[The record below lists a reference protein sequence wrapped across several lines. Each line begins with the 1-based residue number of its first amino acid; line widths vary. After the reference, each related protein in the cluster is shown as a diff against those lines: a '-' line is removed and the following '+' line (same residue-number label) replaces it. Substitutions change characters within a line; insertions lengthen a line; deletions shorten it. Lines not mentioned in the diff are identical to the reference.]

1 MIGLALV
8 LPEDTDTTK
17 LNVYENY
24 NFAVMADI
32 SKQMLSVPD
41 HHLMALVHVEGK
53 ETPNVEPQNDLMNVW
68 EIKKEDL
75 PGFFALTSEGKA
87 IKYEDSDISDP
98 SQVHPTVLL
107 QWAETFWNTW
117 DSENMQKLLDYHTET
132 LLPQLTKNT
141 KEWLD
146 LDTKIFQIRKH
157 TLEILEKEAKLLEEF
172 PKLKEE
178 ALGKEN
184 NYFYKMFLE
193 SQEAKK
199 EEKS

>member
-1 MIGLALV
+1 MPLDKVKEEGQQGIDMLITQRSITEFLYYDIRFLYGIYRHKMIGLALV

-146 LDTKIFQIRKH
+146 LDTKIF
-157 TLEILEKEAKLLEEF
+157 
-172 PKLKEE
+172 
-178 ALGKEN
+178 
-184 NYFYKMFLE
+184 
-193 SQEAKK
+193 
-199 EEKS
+199 